1 MPQPWVHYVPVRYDL
16 SDLHQRAAFVL
27 HPIHAPNVSQIV
39 ANANA
44 WCQRQMNWPALARD
58 YLDIWQAY
66 VEYLDAADP
75 LWFERDDAWKRAKQ
89 RMFAPESGY
98 NMVPLKR

>member
-1 MPQPWVHYVPVRYDL
+1 LDPV
-16 SDLHQRAAFVL
+16 QAET
-27 HPIHAPNVSQIV
+27 VSQIV

-66 VEYLDAADP
+66 VEYLDVADP
-75 LWFERDDAWKRAKQ
+75 LWYERDGVWKSAKQ
-89 RMFAPESGY
+89 NMFAPEMGY
-98 NMVPLKR
+98 SMITLKM